1 MNLIKITLVLN
12 FLCLSLATI
21 AQVEGKAVLERVMVD
36 SEDSS
41 RNIKTG
47 STIWY
52 RDDMSIQEVKH
63 IDLKVDSAARSPKVS
78 LLYFLL
84 IDPGS
89 QQYLYYSSFSD
100 TSRLLYRFE
109 GMNPVSRMGGW
120 DMYSPKKF
128 DYTSYRKIP
137 DTSINGKVYG
147 RFLFERASE
156 GLANHL
162 ILYTDCKEPSRPVSY
177 LKPFYSITGCPVV
190 RMDTYSNGKL
200 VGISQLVYLSDTLS
214 PEERKVFTALEKKL

>member
-1 MNLIKITLVLN
+1 
-12 FLCLSLATI
+12 
-21 AQVEGKAVLERVMVD
+21 
-36 SEDSS
+36 
-41 RNIKTG
+41 
-47 STIWY
+47 
-52 RDDMSIQEVKH
+52 MSIQEVKH
-63 IDLKVDSAARSPKVS
+63 IDFKVDSAARSSEVS

-109 GMNPVSRMGGW
+109 GVNPVPKMGGW

-137 DTSINGKVYG
+137 DTCINRKVYG
-147 RFLFERASE
+147 RFLFERASQ
-156 GLANHL
+156 GFANLL
-162 ILYTDCKEPSRPVSY
+162 ILYTDCKQSPRPVSY
-177 LKPFYSITGCPVV
+177 LKPFHQITGCPVV

-200 VGISQLVYLSDTLS
+200 VGISQLVYVSEKLA